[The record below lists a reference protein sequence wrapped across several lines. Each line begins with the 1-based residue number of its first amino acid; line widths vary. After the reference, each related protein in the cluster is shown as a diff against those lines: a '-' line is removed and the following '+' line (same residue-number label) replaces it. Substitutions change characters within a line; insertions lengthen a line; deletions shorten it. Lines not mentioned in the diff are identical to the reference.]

1 MNNIGEK
8 YLPLGTV
15 VLLEGG
21 AKRVMITG
29 FATASSD
36 DPDLIYDYA
45 GCMYPQGFI
54 TSNQTILF
62 DHDQIQKIYH
72 FGLIDP
78 EWVEFQDNL
87 KKFLESL
94 DEQNIS
100 AFGANINNTQVG
112 VGPVGVNNN
121 YIPNNTNYNAMQANS
136 INTGVDSLGFNQNFV
151 NSNPQA
157 NSINNTPA
165 QSNSQNIVF
174 NGQNVTQPNLVQPNL
189 NNMINNAN
197 RNNNLQNVGAASN
210 QINQNNV
217 SGQS

>member
-21 AKRVMITG
+21 TKRVMITG

-54 TSNQTILF
+54 TSNQTVLF

-94 DEQNIS
+94 DEQDIS
-100 AFGANINNTQVG
+100 IIGNNINNTQVG
-112 VGPVGVNNN
+112 MNSIGVNNN
-121 YIPNNTNYNAMQANS
+121 YISNNANYNTMQSNPVNAS
-136 INTGVDSLGFNQNFV
+136 FGSLGVNNNFV
-151 NSNPQA
+151 NSNPQTNFSNA
-157 NSINNTPA
+157 PF

-174 NGQNVTQPNLVQPNL
+174 NGQNVSQTNLSQSNL

-197 RNNNLQNVGAASN
+197 INNNLQNTGVANN

>member
-21 AKRVMITG
+21 TKRVMITG

-54 TSNQTILF
+54 TSNQTVLF

-94 DEQNIS
+94 DEQDIS
-100 AFGANINNTQVG
+100 IIGNNINNTQVG
-112 VGPVGVNNN
+112 MNSIGVNNN
-121 YIPNNTNYNAMQANS
+121 YISNNANYNTMQSNPVNAS
-136 INTGVDSLGFNQNFV
+136 FGSLGVNNNFV
-151 NSNPQA
+151 NSNPQTNFSNA
-157 NSINNTPA
+157 PF

-174 NGQNVTQPNLVQPNL
+174 NDQNVSQTNLSQSNL

-197 RNNNLQNVGAASN
+197 INNNLQNTGVANN

-217 SGQS
+217 NGQS

>member
-21 AKRVMITG
+21 TKRVMITG

-54 TSNQTILF
+54 TSNQTVLF

-94 DEQNIS
+94 DEQDIS
-100 AFGANINNTQVG
+100 IIGNNINNTQVG
-112 VGPVGVNNN
+112 MNSIGVNNN
-121 YIPNNTNYNAMQANS
+121 YISNNANYNTMQSNPVNAS
-136 INTGVDSLGFNQNFV
+136 FGSLGVNNNFV
-151 NSNPQA
+151 NSNPQTNFSNA
-157 NSINNTPA
+157 PF

-174 NGQNVTQPNLVQPNL
+174 NGQNVTQTNLSQSNL

-197 RNNNLQNVGAASN
+197 INNNLQNTGVANN

-217 SGQS
+217 NGQS

>member
-21 AKRVMITG
+21 TKRVMITG

-54 TSNQTILF
+54 TSNQTVLF

-94 DEQNIS
+94 DEQDIS
-100 AFGANINNTQVG
+100 IIGNNINNTQVG
-112 VGPVGVNNN
+112 MNSIGVNNN
-121 YIPNNTNYNAMQANS
+121 YISNNANYNTMQSNPVNAS
-136 INTGVDSLGFNQNFV
+136 FGSLGVNNNFV
-151 NSNPQA
+151 NSNPQTNFSNA
-157 NSINNTPA
+157 PF

-174 NGQNVTQPNLVQPNL
+174 NGQNVSQTNLSQSNL

-197 RNNNLQNVGAASN
+197 INNNLQNTGVANN

-217 SGQS
+217 NGQS

>member
-21 AKRVMITG
+21 TKRVMITG

-54 TSNQTILF
+54 TSNQTVLF

-94 DEQNIS
+94 DEQDIS
-100 AFGANINNTQVG
+100 IIGNNINNTQVG
-112 VGPVGVNNN
+112 MNSIGVNNN
-121 YIPNNTNYNAMQANS
+121 YISNNANYNTMQSNPVNAS
-136 INTGVDSLGFNQNFV
+136 FGSLGVNNNFV
-151 NSNPQA
+151 NSNPQTNFSNA
-157 NSINNTPA
+157 PF

-174 NGQNVTQPNLVQPNL
+174 NGQNVTQTNLSQSNL

-197 RNNNLQNVGAASN
+197 INNNLQNTGVANN

>member
-21 AKRVMITG
+21 TKRVMITG

-54 TSNQTILF
+54 TSNQTVLF

-78 EWVEFQDNL
+78 EWVEFQSNL
-87 KKFLESL
+87 KKFLENL
-94 DEQNIS
+94 DEQDIS

-112 VGPVGVNNN
+112 VGPVGVN
-121 YIPNNTNYNAMQANS
+121 TNYNAMQANS
-136 INTGVDSLGFNQNFV
+136 INTGVGSLGFNQNFA

-157 NSINNTPA
+157 NYINNTSA

-174 NGQNVTQPNLVQPNL
+174 NGQNVTQSNLSQSNL
-189 NNMINNAN
+189 NNMINNTN
-197 RNNNLQNVGAASN
+197 LNNNLQNTGVASN

>member
-21 AKRVMITG
+21 TKRVMITG

-54 TSNQTILF
+54 TSNQTVLF

-87 KKFLESL
+87 KKFLENL
-94 DEQNIS
+94 DEQDIS

-112 VGPVGVNNN
+112 VGPVGV
-121 YIPNNTNYNAMQANS
+121 NTNYNAMQANS

-189 NNMINNAN
+189 NNMINNTN
-197 RNNNLQNVGAASN
+197 LNNNLQNTGVASN

>member
-21 AKRVMITG
+21 TKRVMITG

-54 TSNQTILF
+54 TSNQTVLF

-94 DEQNIS
+94 DEQDIS
-100 AFGANINNTQVG
+100 IIGNNINNTQVG
-112 VGPVGVNNN
+112 MNSIGVNNN
-121 YIPNNTNYNAMQANS
+121 YISNNANYNTMQSNPVNAS
-136 INTGVDSLGFNQNFV
+136 FGSLGVNNNFV
-151 NSNPQA
+151 NSNPQTNFSNA
-157 NSINNTPA
+157 PS
-165 QSNSQNIVF
+165 QGNSQNIVF

-217 SGQS
+217 NGQS

>member
-21 AKRVMITG
+21 TKRVMITG

-54 TSNQTILF
+54 TSNQTVLF

-112 VGPVGVNNN
+112 VGPVGV
-121 YIPNNTNYNAMQANS
+121 NTNYNAMQANS

-197 RNNNLQNVGAASN
+197 INNNLQNTGVASN

>member
-21 AKRVMITG
+21 TKRVMITG

-87 KKFLESL
+87 KKFLENL
-94 DEQNIS
+94 DEQDIS

-112 VGPVGVNNN
+112 VGPVGVN
-121 YIPNNTNYNAMQANS
+121 TNYNAMQANS
-136 INTGVDSLGFNQNFV
+136 INTGVGSLGFNQNFA

-157 NSINNTPA
+157 NYINNTSA

-174 NGQNVTQPNLVQPNL
+174 NGQNVTQSNLSQSNL
-189 NNMINNAN
+189 NNMINNTKI
-197 RNNNLQNVGAASN
+197 NNNLQNTGVASN

>member
-21 AKRVMITG
+21 TKRVMITG

-54 TSNQTILF
+54 TSNQTVLF

-87 KKFLESL
+87 KKFLENL
-94 DEQNIS
+94 DEQDIS

-112 VGPVGVNNN
+112 VGPVGVN
-121 YIPNNTNYNAMQANS
+121 TNYNAMQANS
-136 INTGVDSLGFNQNFV
+136 INTGVGSLGFNQNFA

-157 NSINNTPA
+157 NYINNTSA

-174 NGQNVTQPNLVQPNL
+174 NGQNVSQTNLSQSNL

-197 RNNNLQNVGAASN
+197 INNNLQNTGVANN

-217 SGQS
+217 NGQS

>member
-87 KKFLESL
+87 KKFLENL
-94 DEQNIS
+94 DEQDIS

-112 VGPVGVNNN
+112 VGLVGV
-121 YIPNNTNYNAMQANS
+121 NTNYNTMQANS
-136 INTGVDSLGFNQNFV
+136 INTGVGSLGFNQNFA
-151 NSNPQA
+151 NSNPRA
-157 NSINNTPA
+157 NYINNTPA

>member
-21 AKRVMITG
+21 TKRVMITG

-54 TSNQTILF
+54 TSNQTVLF
-62 DHDQIQKIYH
+62 DHDQIKKIYH

-112 VGPVGVNNN
+112 VGPVGVN
-121 YIPNNTNYNAMQANS
+121 TNYNAMQANS
-136 INTGVDSLGFNQNFV
+136 INTGVGSLGFNQNFA

-157 NSINNTPA
+157 NYINNTSA

-174 NGQNVTQPNLVQPNL
+174 NGQNVTQSNLSQSNL
-189 NNMINNAN
+189 NNMINNTN
-197 RNNNLQNVGAASN
+197 LNNNLQNTGVASN

>member
-21 AKRVMITG
+21 TKRVMITG

-54 TSNQTILF
+54 TSNQTVLF

-87 KKFLESL
+87 KKFLENL
-94 DEQNIS
+94 DEQDIS

-112 VGPVGVNNN
+112 VGPVGVN
-121 YIPNNTNYNAMQANS
+121 TNYNAMQANS
-136 INTGVDSLGFNQNFV
+136 INTGVGSLGFNQNFA

-157 NSINNTPA
+157 NYINNTSA

-174 NGQNVTQPNLVQPNL
+174 NGQNVTQSNLSQSNL
-189 NNMINNAN
+189 NNMINNTN
-197 RNNNLQNVGAASN
+197 LNNNIHNTCVASN

>member
-21 AKRVMITG
+21 TKRVMITG

-54 TSNQTILF
+54 TSNQTVLF

-112 VGPVGVNNN
+112 VGPVGVN
-121 YIPNNTNYNAMQANS
+121 TNYNAMQANS
-136 INTGVDSLGFNQNFV
+136 INTGVGSLGFNQNFA
-151 NSNPQA
+151 NSDPQA
-157 NSINNTPA
+157 NYINNTPA

-174 NGQNVTQPNLVQPNL
+174 NGQNVTQSNLSQSNL
-189 NNMINNAN
+189 NNMINNTN
-197 RNNNLQNVGAASN
+197 LNNNLQNTGVASN

>member
-21 AKRVMITG
+21 TKRVMITG
-29 FATASSD
+29 FASASSD

-54 TSNQTILF
+54 TSNQTVLF

-87 KKFLESL
+87 KKFLENL
-94 DEQNIS
+94 DEQDIS

-112 VGPVGVNNN
+112 VGPVGVN
-121 YIPNNTNYNAMQANS
+121 TNYNAMQANS
-136 INTGVDSLGFNQNFV
+136 INTGVGSLGFNQNFA

-157 NSINNTPA
+157 NYINNTSA

-174 NGQNVTQPNLVQPNL
+174 NGQNVTQSNLSQSNL
-189 NNMINNAN
+189 NNMINNTN
-197 RNNNLQNVGAASN
+197 LNNNIQNTGVASN

>member
-21 AKRVMITG
+21 TKRVMITG

-54 TSNQTILF
+54 TSNQTVLF

-87 KKFLESL
+87 KKFLENL
-94 DEQNIS
+94 DEQDIS

-112 VGPVGVNNN
+112 VGPVGVN
-121 YIPNNTNYNAMQANS
+121 TNYNAMQANS
-136 INTGVDSLGFNQNFV
+136 INTGVGSLGFNQNFA
-151 NSNPQA
+151 NSNSQA
-157 NSINNTPA
+157 NYINNTSA

-174 NGQNVTQPNLVQPNL
+174 NGQNVTQSNLSQSNL
-189 NNMINNAN
+189 NNMINNTN
-197 RNNNLQNVGAASN
+197 LNNNLQNTGVASN

>member
-21 AKRVMITG
+21 TKRVMITG

-54 TSNQTILF
+54 TSNQTVLF

-112 VGPVGVNNN
+112 VGPVGVN
-121 YIPNNTNYNAMQANS
+121 TNYNAMQANS
-136 INTGVDSLGFNQNFV
+136 INTGVGSLGFNQNFA

-157 NSINNTPA
+157 NYINNTSA

-174 NGQNVTQPNLVQPNL
+174 NGQNVTQSNLSQSNL
-189 NNMINNAN
+189 NNMINNTN
-197 RNNNLQNVGAASN
+197 LNNNLQNTGVASN

>member
-21 AKRVMITG
+21 TKRVMITG

-54 TSNQTILF
+54 TSNQTVLF

-78 EWVEFQDNL
+78 EWVELQDNL
-87 KKFLESL
+87 KKFLENL
-94 DEQNIS
+94 DEQDIS

-112 VGPVGVNNN
+112 VGPVGVN
-121 YIPNNTNYNAMQANS
+121 TNYNAMQANS
-136 INTGVDSLGFNQNFV
+136 INTGVGSLGFNQNFA

-157 NSINNTPA
+157 NYINNTSA

-174 NGQNVTQPNLVQPNL
+174 NGQNVTQSNLSQSNL
-189 NNMINNAN
+189 NNMINNTN
-197 RNNNLQNVGAASN
+197 LNNNLQNTGVASN

>member
-21 AKRVMITG
+21 TKRVMITG

-54 TSNQTILF
+54 TSNQTVLF

-78 EWVEFQDNL
+78 EWVEFQSNL

-94 DEQNIS
+94 DEQDIS
-100 AFGANINNTQVG
+100 IIGNNINNTQVG
-112 VGPVGVNNN
+112 VGPVGV
-121 YIPNNTNYNAMQANS
+121 NTNYNAMQANS
-136 INTGVDSLGFNQNFV
+136 INTGVGSLGFNQNFA

-157 NSINNTPA
+157 NYINNTSA

-174 NGQNVTQPNLVQPNL
+174 NGQNVTQSNLSQSNL
-189 NNMINNAN
+189 NNMINNTN
-197 RNNNLQNVGAASN
+197 LNNNLQNTGVASN

>member
-21 AKRVMITG
+21 TKRVMITG

-54 TSNQTILF
+54 TSNQTVLF

-78 EWVEFQDNL
+78 EWVEFQSNL

-100 AFGANINNTQVG
+100 AFGTNINNTQVG
-112 VGPVGVNNN
+112 VGPVGV
-121 YIPNNTNYNAMQANS
+121 NTNYNAMQANS
-136 INTGVDSLGFNQNFV
+136 INTGVGSLGVNNNFV

-157 NSINNTPA
+157 NFSNVPF

-174 NGQNVTQPNLVQPNL
+174 NGQNVTQSNLVQSNL
-189 NNMINNAN
+189 NNMINNTN
-197 RNNNLQNVGAASN
+197 LNNNLQNTGVVTN

>member
-21 AKRVMITG
+21 TKRVMITG

-54 TSNQTILF
+54 TSNQTVLF

-87 KKFLESL
+87 KKFLENL
-94 DEQNIS
+94 DEQDIS

-112 VGPVGVNNN
+112 VGPVGVN
-121 YIPNNTNYNAMQANS
+121 TNYNAMQANS
-136 INTGVDSLGFNQNFV
+136 INTGVGSLGFNQNFA

-157 NSINNTPA
+157 NYINNTSA

-189 NNMINNAN
+189 NNMINNTN
-197 RNNNLQNVGAASN
+197 LNNNLQNTGVASN

>member
-21 AKRVMITG
+21 TKRVMITG

-54 TSNQTILF
+54 TSNQTVLF

-87 KKFLESL
+87 KKFLENL
-94 DEQNIS
+94 DEQDIS

-112 VGPVGVNNN
+112 VGPVGVN
-121 YIPNNTNYNAMQANS
+121 TNYNAMQANS
-136 INTGVDSLGFNQNFV
+136 INTGVGSLGFNQNFV

-157 NSINNTPA
+157 NYINNTPA

>member
-21 AKRVMITG
+21 TKRVMITG

-54 TSNQTILF
+54 TSNQTVLF

-87 KKFLESL
+87 KKFLENL
-94 DEQNIS
+94 DEQDIS

-112 VGPVGVNNN
+112 VGLVGV
-121 YIPNNTNYNAMQANS
+121 NTNYNTMQANS
-136 INTGVDSLGFNQNFV
+136 INTGVGSLGFNQNFA
-151 NSNPQA
+151 NSNPRA
-157 NSINNTPA
+157 NYINNTPA

>member
-21 AKRVMITG
+21 TKRVMITG

-54 TSNQTILF
+54 TSNQTVLF

-112 VGPVGVNNN
+112 VGPVGVN
-121 YIPNNTNYNAMQANS
+121 TNYNAMQANS
-136 INTGVDSLGFNQNFV
+136 INTGVGSLGFNQNFA

-157 NSINNTPA
+157 NYINNTPA

-174 NGQNVTQPNLVQPNL
+174 NGQNVTQSNLVQSNL
-189 NNMINNAN
+189 NNMINNTN
-197 RNNNLQNVGAASN
+197 LNNNLQNTGVASN

>member
-8 YLPLGTV
+8 YLLLGTV

-21 AKRVMITG
+21 TKRVMITG

-54 TSNQTILF
+54 TSNQTVLF

-87 KKFLESL
+87 KKFLENL
-94 DEQNIS
+94 DEQDIS

-112 VGPVGVNNN
+112 VGPVGVN
-121 YIPNNTNYNAMQANS
+121 TNYNAMQANS
-136 INTGVDSLGFNQNFV
+136 INTGVGSLGFNGTYPFCSYFILPVTFPLYGGFAFNFSSSLIV
-151 NSNPQA
+151 NM
-157 NSINNTPA
+157 
-165 QSNSQNIVF
+165 
-174 NGQNVTQPNLVQPNL
+174 NVLLSV
-189 NNMINNAN
+189 A
-197 RNNNLQNVGAASN
+197 G
-210 QINQNNV
+210 
-217 SGQS
+217 

>member
-21 AKRVMITG
+21 TKRVMITG

-54 TSNQTILF
+54 TSNQTVLF

-87 KKFLESL
+87 KKFLENL
-94 DEQNIS
+94 DEQDIS
-100 AFGANINNTQVG
+100 AFGANINITQVG
-112 VGPVGVNNN
+112 VGPVGV
-121 YIPNNTNYNAMQANS
+121 NTNYNAMQANS
-136 INTGVDSLGFNQNFV
+136 INTGVGSLGFNRNFA

-157 NSINNTPA
+157 NYINNTSA
-165 QSNSQNIVF
+165 QSNSQF
-174 NGQNVTQPNLVQPNL
+174 NGQNVTQSNLSQSNL
-189 NNMINNAN
+189 NNMINNTN
-197 RNNNLQNVGAASN
+197 LNNNLQNTGVASN

>member
-21 AKRVMITG
+21 TKRVMITG

-36 DPDLIYDYA
+36 DPDLIYDYV

-54 TSNQTILF
+54 TSNQTVLF
-62 DHDQIQKIYH
+62 YHDQIQKIYH

-87 KKFLESL
+87 KKFLENL
-94 DEQNIS
+94 DEQDIS

-112 VGPVGVNNN
+112 VGPVGVN
-121 YIPNNTNYNAMQANS
+121 TNYNAMQANS
-136 INTGVDSLGFNQNFV
+136 INTGVGSLGFNQNFA

-157 NSINNTPA
+157 NYINNTSA

-174 NGQNVTQPNLVQPNL
+174 NGQNVTQSNLFQSNL
-189 NNMINNAN
+189 NNMINNTN
-197 RNNNLQNVGAASN
+197 LNNNLQNTGVASN

>member
-21 AKRVMITG
+21 TKRVMITG

-54 TSNQTILF
+54 TSNQTVLF

-94 DEQNIS
+94 DEQDIS
-100 AFGANINNTQVG
+100 IIGNNINNTQVG
-112 VGPVGVNNN
+112 VGPVGVN
-121 YIPNNTNYNAMQANS
+121 TNYNTMQANS
-136 INTGVDSLGFNQNFV
+136 INTGVGSLGVNNNFV
-151 NSNPQA
+151 NSNPQTNFSNA
-157 NSINNTPA
+157 PF
-165 QSNSQNIVF
+165 QGNSQNIVF
-174 NGQNVTQPNLVQPNL
+174 NGQNVSQTNLSQSNL

-197 RNNNLQNVGAASN
+197 INNNLQNTGVANN

-217 SGQS
+217 NGQS

>member
-21 AKRVMITG
+21 TKRVMITG

-54 TSNQTILF
+54 TSNQTVLF

-94 DEQNIS
+94 DEQDIS
-100 AFGANINNTQVG
+100 AFGTNINNTQVG
-112 VGPVGVNNN
+112 VGPVGVN
-121 YIPNNTNYNAMQANS
+121 TNYNAMQANS
-136 INTGVDSLGFNQNFV
+136 INASFGSLGVNNNFV
-151 NSNPQA
+151 NSNPQTNFSNA
-157 NSINNTPA
+157 PF
-165 QSNSQNIVF
+165 QGNSQNIVF
-174 NGQNVTQPNLVQPNL
+174 NGQNVSQTNLSQSNL

-197 RNNNLQNVGAASN
+197 INNNLQNTGVASN

-217 SGQS
+217 NGQS

>member
-21 AKRVMITG
+21 TKRVMITG

-54 TSNQTILF
+54 TSNQTVLF

-87 KKFLESL
+87 KKFLENL
-94 DEQNIS
+94 DEQDIS

-112 VGPVGVNNN
+112 VGPVGVN
-121 YIPNNTNYNAMQANS
+121 TNYNAMQANS
-136 INTGVDSLGFNQNFV
+136 INTGVGSLGFNQNFA

-157 NSINNTPA
+157 NYINNTSA

-174 NGQNVTQPNLVQPNL
+174 NGQNVTQSNLVQPNL
-189 NNMINNAN
+189 NNMINNTN
-197 RNNNLQNVGAASN
+197 INNNLQNTGVANN

-217 SGQS
+217 NGQS

>member
-21 AKRVMITG
+21 TKRVMITG

-54 TSNQTILF
+54 TSNQTVLF

-78 EWVEFQDNL
+78 EWVEFQSNL

-94 DEQNIS
+94 DEQDIS
-100 AFGANINNTQVG
+100 IIGNNINNTQVG
-112 VGPVGVNNN
+112 MNSIGVNNN
-121 YIPNNTNYNAMQANS
+121 YISNNANYNTMQSNPVNAS
-136 INTGVDSLGFNQNFV
+136 FGSLGVNNNFV
-151 NSNPQA
+151 NSNPQTNFSNA
-157 NSINNTPA
+157 PF
-165 QSNSQNIVF
+165 QGNSQNIVF
-174 NGQNVTQPNLVQPNL
+174 NGKNVTQPNL

-197 RNNNLQNVGAASN
+197 INNNLQNTRVASN

-217 SGQS
+217 NGQS

>member
-21 AKRVMITG
+21 TKRVMITG

-54 TSNQTILF
+54 TSNQTVLF

-78 EWVEFQDNL
+78 EWVEFQSNL

-100 AFGANINNTQVG
+100 AFGTNINNTQVG
-112 VGPVGVNNN
+112 MNSIGVNNN
-121 YIPNNTNYNAMQANS
+121 YISNNANYNTMQSNPVNAS
-136 INTGVDSLGFNQNFV
+136 FGSLGVNNNFV
-151 NSNPQA
+151 NSNPQTNFSNA
-157 NSINNTPA
+157 PF
-165 QSNSQNIVF
+165 QGNSQNIVF
-174 NGQNVTQPNLVQPNL
+174 NGKNVTQPNL

-197 RNNNLQNVGAASN
+197 INNNLQNTRVASN

-217 SGQS
+217 NGQS

>member
-54 TSNQTILF
+54 TSNQTVLF

-72 FGLIDP
+72 FMKI
-78 EWVEFQDNL
+78 
-87 KKFLESL
+87 K
-94 DEQNIS
+94 
-100 AFGANINNTQVG
+100 
-112 VGPVGVNNN
+112 
-121 YIPNNTNYNAMQANS
+121 
-136 INTGVDSLGFNQNFV
+136 
-151 NSNPQA
+151 
-157 NSINNTPA
+157 
-165 QSNSQNIVF
+165 
-174 NGQNVTQPNLVQPNL
+174 
-189 NNMINNAN
+189 
-197 RNNNLQNVGAASN
+197 
-210 QINQNNV
+210 
-217 SGQS
+217 

>member
-1 MNNIGEK
+1 MNTIGEK
-8 YLPLGTV
+8 YLPLGKV
-15 VLLEGG
+15 VLTEGG
-21 AKRVMITG
+21 TKRVMITG

-54 TSNQTILF
+54 TSNQTVLF

-87 KKFLESL
+87 KKFLENL
-94 DEQNIS
+94 DEQDIS

-112 VGPVGVNNN
+112 VGPVGVN
-121 YIPNNTNYNAMQANS
+121 TNYNAMQANS
-136 INTGVDSLGFNQNFV
+136 INTGVGSLGFNQNFA

-157 NSINNTPA
+157 NYINNTSA

-174 NGQNVTQPNLVQPNL
+174 NGQNVTQSNLVQSNL
-189 NNMINNAN
+189 NNMINNTN
-197 RNNNLQNVGAASN
+197 LNNNLQNTGVASN

>member
-21 AKRVMITG
+21 TKRVMITG

-54 TSNQTILF
+54 TSNQTVLF

-136 INTGVDSLGFNQNFV
+136 INASFGSLGVNNNFV
-151 NSNPQA
+151 NSNPQTNFSNA
-157 NSINNTPA
+157 PF
-165 QSNSQNIVF
+165 QGNSQNIVF
-174 NGQNVTQPNLVQPNL
+174 NGQNVSQTNLSQSNL

-197 RNNNLQNVGAASN
+197 INNNLQNTGVANN

-217 SGQS
+217 NGQS

>member
-21 AKRVMITG
+21 TKRVMITG

-87 KKFLESL
+87 KKFLENL
-94 DEQNIS
+94 DEQDIS

-112 VGPVGVNNN
+112 VGPVGVN
-121 YIPNNTNYNAMQANS
+121 TNYNAMQANS
-136 INTGVDSLGFNQNFV
+136 INTGVGSLGFNQNFA

-157 NSINNTPA
+157 NYINNTSA

-174 NGQNVTQPNLVQPNL
+174 NGQNVTQSNLSQSNL
-189 NNMINNAN
+189 NNMINNTKI
-197 RNNNLQNVGAASN
+197 NNNLQNTGVASN

-217 SGQS
+217 NGQS

>member
-21 AKRVMITG
+21 TKRVMITG

-54 TSNQTILF
+54 TSNQTVLF

-94 DEQNIS
+94 DEQDIS
-100 AFGANINNTQVG
+100 IIGNNINNTQVG
-112 VGPVGVNNN
+112 MNSIGVNNN
-121 YIPNNTNYNAMQANS
+121 YISNNANYNTMQSNPVNAS
-136 INTGVDSLGFNQNFV
+136 FGSLGVNNSFV
-151 NSNPQA
+151 NSNPQTNFSNA
-157 NSINNTPA
+157 PF
-165 QSNSQNIVF
+165 QGNSQNIVF
-174 NGQNVTQPNLVQPNL
+174 NGKNVTQPNL

-197 RNNNLQNVGAASN
+197 INNNLQNTRVASN

-217 SGQS
+217 NGQS

>member
-21 AKRVMITG
+21 TKRVMITG

-54 TSNQTILF
+54 TSNQTVLF

-87 KKFLESL
+87 KKFLENL
-94 DEQNIS
+94 DEQDIS
-100 AFGANINNTQVG
+100 AFGANSNNTQGG
-112 VGPVGVNNN
+112 VGPVGV
-121 YIPNNTNYNAMQANS
+121 NTNYNAMQANS
-136 INTGVDSLGFNQNFV
+136 INTGVGSLGFNQNFA

-157 NSINNTPA
+157 NYINNTSA

-174 NGQNVTQPNLVQPNL
+174 NGQNVTQSNLSQSNL
-189 NNMINNAN
+189 NNMINNTN
-197 RNNNLQNVGAASN
+197 LNNNLQNTGVASN